1 MPPRACIVSF
11 TGATGVRHSVEVMA
25 DTLFEAA
32 AVGLAELRKGDW
44 TDTVAPGTELEV
56 RVKSPETRHTV
67 TVAQLER
74 WCDGVAVSPAEV
86 LKRKKVKQLL
96 SR

>member
-1 MPPRACIVSF
+1 
-11 TGATGVRHSVEVMA
+11 MA
-25 DTLFEAA
+25 ETLFESA

-67 TVAQLER
+67 TLAQL
-74 WCDGVAVSPAEV
+74 
-86 LKRKKVKQLL
+86 
-96 SR
+96 